1 MPLIYTFTPTPLN
14 TIAPDSI
21 QEFMFDIL
29 MYSIKKGG
37 KFPILIPAMGGRGGH
52 GCNILDMNYKE
63 GTITIKYN
71 LDGHSPFILDQAKY
85 DLIRNHFNSLK
96 ETPEQFQVQTY
107 ANGDISNVLGRIN
120 NPHIPAIFKEI
131 GYKE

>member
-1 MPLIYTFTPTPLN
+1 MPPISSKN
-14 TIAPDSI
+14 TIAPNTI

-29 MYSIKKGG
+29 IDSMG
-37 KFPILIPAMGGRGGH
+37 KNKNFPSHIPAMGGRGGH

-85 DLIRNHFNSLK
+85 DSIRNHFNSLK
-96 ETPEQFQVQTY
+96 GTPQQFKVGTY
-107 ANGDISNVLGRIN
+107 ANGAIAGVLGIVN
-120 NPHIPAIFKEI
+120 TPHIPAIFKEI

>member
-29 MYSIKKGG
+29 MHSIKKEK
-37 KFPILIPAMGGRGGH
+37 KFPIHIPAMGGRGA
-52 GCNILDMNYKE
+52 GCNIIDMDYKK
-63 GTITIKYN
+63 GKITIIYN
-71 LDGHSPFILDQAKY
+71 LPDHSPFILDQAKY
-85 DLIRNHFNSLK
+85 DQIKNHFNSLK
-96 ETPEQFQVQTY
+96 GTPQQFQVGTY
-107 ANGDISNVLGRIN
+107 ANGGIAGVLGIVN
-120 NPHIPAIFKEI
+120 TPHIPAIFKEI